1 MLVLTRKINE
11 TIIIGEN
18 IRVTIM
24 AIHGRQV
31 RLAVEAPREV
41 TIVREELDRKPGRAP
56 RVPSRARSGQPVPTR
71 REMPARNPIPDRRD
85 LERSAERR
93 PGDVA
98 PTTPTKVRPDSPA
111 SSRWS

>member
-31 RLAVEAPREV
+31 RLAIEAPQEV
-41 TIVREELDRKPGRAP
+41 TIVREELDRRPGRAP
-56 RVPSRARSGQPVPTR
+56 RMSSQARSGPPVPTR
-71 REMPARNPIPDRRD
+71 REMPAMNPIPDRRD
-85 LERSAERR
+85 LQLSAERR
-93 PGDVA
+93 
-98 PTTPTKVRPDSPA
+98 S
-111 SSRWS
+111 

>member
-31 RLAVEAPREV
+31 RLAIEAPQEV
-41 TIVREELDRKPGRAP
+41 TIVREELDQRLGQAP
-56 RVPSRARSGQPVPTR
+56 RVSSRHRSGPPVP
-71 REMPARNPIPDRRD
+71 
-85 LERSAERR
+85 LGRSR
-93 PGDVA
+93 
-98 PTTPTKVRPDSPA
+98 
-111 SSRWS
+111 SR